1 VDYSAQVRRRA
12 GEKYHGAGSESNE
25 VGGFAVSIEA
35 MTWVLRHSEETLG
48 RRLVLLAL
56 ANYAHADGSNAFP
69 SVGTLA
75 EDTRMSERQVQRA
88 LRGMEADASIGKAG
102 KSVHGTTIW
111 TIRMTGGDILS
122 GVTNQAENRPE
133 MSPNPSV
140 DPSVEEE
147 LRSPSSFEIAREAF
161 STTSDQHAN
170 GDLNDTP
177 GFTTFQ
183 NDGSRAKALS
193 VDCPRCDAEAGARC
207 EGLRDTREGAHRERH
222 TKARGGKADKPSS
235 GRQDVDT
242 LCMRLAALMLAND
255 PKARIPKTVAAWK
268 RWQDAARLLIDADER
283 HYEEADAVLEFS
295 QADEFWK
302 GNILSMPKFREK
314 YPQLRQKWIGSR
326 QRVQAAVATS
336 QQPTTA
342 DLMAAYE
349 RRDDPAESRRR
360 RAGVR

>member
-170 GDLNDTP
+170 GHPSPPVAATP
-177 GFTTFQ
+177 P
-183 NDGSRAKALS
+183 
-193 VDCPRCDAEAGARC
+193 PR
-207 EGLRDTREGAHRERH
+207 
-222 TKARGGKADKPSS
+222 DKPSS

-242 LCMRLAALMLAND
+242 LCMRLASLMLAND
-255 PKARIPKTVAAWK
+255 PKARIPKTAAAWK
-268 RWQDAARLLIDADER
+268 RWQDAARLLIDAEER
-283 HYEEADAVLEFS
+283 HFEEADAVLEFS

>member
-170 GDLNDTP
+170 GHPSPPVAATP
-177 GFTTFQ
+177 P
-183 NDGSRAKALS
+183 
-193 VDCPRCDAEAGARC
+193 PR
-207 EGLRDTREGAHRERH
+207 
-222 TKARGGKADKPSS
+222 DKPSS

-242 LCMRLAALMLAND
+242 LCMRLASLMLAND
-255 PKARIPKTVAAWK
+255 PKARIPKTAAAWK

-283 HYEEADAVLEFS
+283 HYEEADAVLGFS
-295 QADEFWK
+295 QRDDFEK
-302 GNILSMPKFREK
+302 SNILSMPKFRER
-314 YPQLRQKWIGSR
+314 YPQLRLKWMR
-326 QRVQAAVATS
+326 EQRPSNGAAAAPPV
-336 QQPTTA
+336 TTA